1 MGILLKDY
9 FLKLIMTDEIQWVYK
24 VKFELNCVGGGGG
37 IQPSDKFRLT
47 FQKYSVLVQ
56 ESEPVLQNV

>member
-1 MGILLKDY
+1 MKLAEQNLFSFLPLYTIL
-9 FLKLIMTDEIQWVYK
+9 YK
-24 VKFELNCVGGGGG
+24 EKFELNWGGGGGG